1 MKHEVSRIRRALRCA
16 LLGAFTVTAACGTSG
31 ATGAF
36 VSDRPT
42 ASPTSAPTL
51 TPEVTK
57 PPVSQAPL
65 PAPTHVKWAIDH
77 SDQPGRHLFELHYDG
92 TAMGFRVVDAS
103 GRQLFVVPIAGSGIF
118 GPETCMV
125 AARTGTDNA
134 TWLGV
139 DEPTYQDLL
148 AHAASYRVE
157 VETIGHGTVTLPLVD
172 TGCRRS

>member
-1 MKHEVSRIRRALRCA
+1 MRHEVSTIRRALRCA
-16 LLGAFTVTAACGTSG
+16 LLWALTVTAACGTGG
-31 ATGAF
+31 ATSAF
-36 VSDRPT
+36 VSDKPT

-92 TAMGFRVVDAS
+92 SAMGFRVVDNA
-103 GRQLFVVPIAGSGIF
+103 GRLVIVLPIAGSGIF

-125 AARTGTDNA
+125 TARTGTDAA
-134 TWLGV
+134 TWVGV
-139 DEPTYQDLL
+139 DEPIYQDLL

-157 VETIGHGTVTLPLVD
+157 VETIGHGTITLPLVD

>member
-42 ASPTSAPTL
+42 APPTSASTL

-77 SDQPGRHLFELHYDG
+77 SDQPGRRLFELHYDG
-92 TAMGFRVVDAS
+92 VAMGFRVVDDA
-103 GRQLFVVPIAGSGIF
+103 GRPLIAVPIAGSGIF
-118 GPETCMV
+118 GPETCIV
-125 AARTGTDNA
+125 AARTGTDTA
-134 TWLGV
+134 TWVGV

>member
-77 SDQPGRHLFELHYDG
+77 SDQPGRHIFELHYDG
-92 TAMGFRVVDAS
+92 SATGFRVVDDA
-103 GRQLFVVPIAGSGIF
+103 GRPLIAVSIAGSGIF
-118 GPETCMV
+118 GPETCIV
-125 AARTGTDNA
+125 AARTGTDTA
-134 TWLGV
+134 TWVGV

>member
-1 MKHEVSRIRRALRCA
+1 KQEVSAIPSAFRVA
-16 LLGAFTVTAACGTSG
+16 LLAALTVTAACGSGRTTSG
-31 ATGAF
+31 F

-92 TAMGFRVVDAS
+92 SAMGFRVVDD
-103 GRQLFVVPIAGSGIF
+103 AG
-118 GPETCMV
+118 
-125 AARTGTDNA
+125 
-134 TWLGV
+134 
-139 DEPTYQDLL
+139 
-148 AHAASYRVE
+148 
-157 VETIGHGTVTLPLVD
+157 
-172 TGCRRS
+172 